1 MSIRN
6 DIPELIKAG
15 VISQETAIR
24 IEAFY
29 KNRRDSSPNKLL
41 VVFGILGAIL
51 VGLGIILMIAHNW
64 DEFSRTTKTILAFF
78 PLVTAHIVCG
88 FVLLKKL
95 DNTAWRESAAT
106 FLVFAIGACI
116 SLISQIYNISG
127 NLSTFFLT
135 WMLLCLP
142 LIYVIKSSVTALFYV
157 IGLTYYAITIGY
169 FAYPSWPPNIYI
181 LLILAV
187 LPHYY
192 FLFKNRPK
200 SNFLTLQ
207 NWLIPLSLTIVLGSF
222 TYGSEEL
229 IFIAYFSLFG
239 LFYMIGNN
247 QFFNKQTLRNNAY
260 KVIASLGTLILLF
273 ISSFEGYWAKVKY
286 SEFEFLEILT
296 TPEFFAAAGISL
308 FAMIY
313 LYLQQKNKPIKHIP
327 PFSII
332 FILYILCF
340 IIGLFSSISFI
351 LINLIIFSISIL
363 TIIQGVKEENFGILN
378 LGLSIMT
385 TLIICRF
392 LDSDLSFI
400 IRGLLLMIIGIG
412 FFAANYWM
420 LKKRKRDA

>member
-6 DIPELIKAG
+6 DIPELFKAG

-29 KNRRDSSPNKLL
+29 KNRSDSSPNKLL

-78 PLVTAHIVCG
+78 PLVTAQIVCG
-88 FVLLKKL
+88 FVLIKKL
-95 DNTAWRESAAT
+95 NTAWREGATT

-116 SLISQIYNISG
+116 SLISQIYNILG
-127 NLSTFFLT
+127 DLSTFFLT

-142 LIYVIKSSVTALFYV
+142 LIYVMKSSVTALFYV
-157 IGLTYYAITIGY
+157 IGITYYAISIGY

-181 LLILAV
+181 LLLLAV

-200 SNFLTLQ
+200 SNFLTFQ
-207 NWLIPLSLTIVLGSF
+207 NWLIPLSVTIVLGSF

-229 IFIAYFSLFG
+229 MFIAYFSLFG
-239 LFYMIGNN
+239 LFYIIGNN
-247 QFFNKQTLRNNAY
+247 EFFRNQTLRNNAY
-260 KVIASLGTLILLF
+260 KVIGSLGTLILLF
-273 ISSFEGYWAKVKY
+273 ISSYEGYWAEVRN

-308 FAMIY
+308 FAMAY
-313 LYLQQKNKPIKHIP
+313 LYLQQKNKPIKQIP
-327 PFSII
+327 PLSII
-332 FILYILCF
+332 FILFILCY
-340 IIGLFSSISFI
+340 IIGLFSSVSFI
-351 LINLIIFSISIL
+351 LINLIIFIISIL
-363 TIIQGVKEENFGILN
+363 TIIQGAKEENFGILN
-378 LGLSIMT
+378 FGLSIMT
-385 TLIICRF
+385 ILIICRF

-400 IRGLLLMIIGIG
+400 IRGLLLVIIGIG

-420 LKKRKRDA
+420 LKKRKRDE